1 MDRETLARLAR
12 LAQLELSCEEVG
24 PALDDL
30 NRIVEF
36 VNQMRA
42 VDTPGVDPLAHP
54 LDANQPLRDDVVT
67 ESVDRDAY
75 QEVAPATRDGLYLV
89 PRVVE

>member
-1 MDRETLARLAR
+1 MDRETLSRLVR
-12 LAQLELSCEEVG
+12 LAQLELSSEEVG

-42 VDTPGVDPLAHP
+42 VDTGGVDPLAHP
-54 LDANQPLRDDVVT
+54 LDATQPLRDDVVT
-67 ESVDRDAY
+67 ESVDRDTY

-89 PRVVE
+89 PRVLE

>member
-12 LAQLELSCEEVG
+12 LSQLELTPEEVG

-30 NRIVEF
+30 NRIVALIDEM
-36 VNQMRA
+36 QA
-42 VDTPGVDPLAHP
+42 VDTQGAAPLAHP
-54 LDANQPLRDDVVT
+54 LDSDQPLRDDIVT
-67 ESVDRDAY
+67 ESVDRENY
-75 QEVAPATRDGLYLV
+75 QQIAPSTRDGLYLV